1 MIELLWLLLPVAAAS
16 GWWVANRQAAKSGG
30 STVGNAEYFKGLN
43 YLINDKPDQAIEV
56 LTRMADVDQDTA
68 EIHLALGNLFRRRGE
83 VDRAIHI
90 HGSLIARTHLTVD
103 QRHGAVLELGEDYL
117 RAGLFD
123 RAEALFQELL
133 DQPDY
138 MEVAISRLIYI
149 FQQEK
154 DWCQAIHYCDRL
166 ERMGGESKR
175 KETAHFCCE
184 LAEAAST
191 RGEGVEAKKWL
202 LDALRRDPGCA
213 RANLLLGGFAVQAG
227 DYRAAIEALQ
237 AVERQDPGYF
247 PEVIAPLGACFVA
260 VGRPDEWV
268 QYLREVQARDHG
280 GRVTDAL
287 AEWLLQR
294 KGEEA
299 TVQFLNRELQTYPT
313 LLGLR
318 RLVEIKLARGEG
330 AEYADLQALHAIS
343 TQLLNNA
350 ARYRCAACGF
360 IVKTLHWCCPS
371 CQQWNTIK
379 PMADLVIGIPR

>member
-16 GWWVANRQAAKSGG
+16 GWWAATRQTVRSGG
-30 STVGNAEYFKGLN
+30 SAVGSADYFKGLN

-56 LTRMADVDQDTA
+56 LTRMADVDRDTT

-90 HGSLIARTHLTVD
+90 HSSLITRTHLTAD
-103 QRHGAVLELGEDYL
+103 QRRGAVLELGEDYL

-154 DWCQAIHYCDRL
+154 DWCRAIKYCDRL
-166 ERMGGESKR
+166 EQIGGQSKR

-184 LAEAAST
+184 LAEAASV
-191 RGEGVEAKKWL
+191 RGEGAEAKKWL
-202 LDALRRDPGCA
+202 LDALRRDPGCV

-227 DYRAAIEALQ
+227 NYRTAIEAFQ
-237 AVERQDPGYF
+237 AVERQDLGYF
-247 PEVIAPLGACFVA
+247 PEVIEPLAACFL
-260 VGRPDEWV
+260 GLERPDDWV
-268 QYLREVQARDHG
+268 RYLQEVQERDHG

-299 TVQFLNRELQTYPT
+299 TVDFLNRELQAYPT
-313 LLGLR
+313 LLSLR

-350 ARYRCAACGF
+350 ARYRCVACGF

-379 PMADLVIGIPR
+379 PMPDLVIGTPR